1 MVQMERASVFD
12 LLLWDGIAAYLVFE
26 LIFFFS
32 YFFICLVHFLFL
44 LSGEIMT
51 TRDYFATALI
61 MIGCVLSV
69 AFASHKDTTY
79 CPEIIWNQFNQ
90 LGVILYF
97 ITIAILVLSLLLFS
111 RWAERVEN
119 DLGYVLV

>member
-1 MVQMERASVFD
+1 
-12 LLLWDGIAAYLVFE
+12 
-26 LIFFFS
+26 
-32 YFFICLVHFLFL
+32 
-44 LSGEIMT
+44 MT

-97 ITIAILVLSLLLFS
+97 ITIAILVLSLMLFS